1 MRYILIILTFA
12 TCVFT
17 KNISFSFGW
26 DENAAIISLK
36 NDFSLQKGSNLYFS
50 SGVGIGVNMF
60 FAGLKYDSNH
70 KSYGNSFLINLGFAE
85 QEDKS
90 INKYLQIS
98 FFRKLIINE
107 SKKSF
112 LNIGLSTI
120 SKFDDLNDISHR
132 RPIFPILSYNLYFN

>member
-1 MRYILIILTFA
+1 MRYIFIILTFI

-36 NDFSLQKGSNLYFS
+36 NDFSLKKGSNLYFS
-50 SGVGIGVNMF
+50 SGIGIGINML

-70 KSYGNSFLINLGFAE
+70 KHYGNSFLINVGFTE
-85 QEDKS
+85 QEDRS

-98 FFRKLIINE
+98 FFRKFIISQ

-120 SKFDDLNDISHR
+120 SEFDDLNDKSHR
-132 RPIFPILSYNLYFN
+132 RIIFPILSYNLYFN

>member
-1 MRYILIILTFA
+1 MRYILIILTFI

-50 SGVGIGVNMF
+50 SGIAIGVNMF

-70 KSYGNSFLINLGFAE
+70 KHYGNSFLINVGFAE
-85 QEDKS
+85 QEDRS

-98 FFRKLIINE
+98 FFRKFIISQ

-120 SKFDDLNDISHR
+120 REFDDLNDKSHR
-132 RPIFPILSYNLYFN
+132 RIIFPILNYNLYFN

>member
-1 MRYILIILTFA
+1 MRYIFIILTFI

-36 NDFSLQKGSNLYFS
+36 NDFSLKKGSNLYFS
-50 SGVGIGVNMF
+50 SGIGIGINML

-70 KSYGNSFLINLGFAE
+70 KHYGNSFLINVGFAE
-85 QEDKS
+85 QEDRS

-98 FFRKLIINE
+98 FFRKFIISQ

-120 SKFDDLNDISHR
+120 REFDDLNDKSHR
-132 RPIFPILSYNLYFN
+132 RIIFPILSYNLYFN